1 MNTPLFN
8 HPPVVQLPVLQLP
21 VLQVAKRA
29 WYPSVALIPDV
40 LDDENLLAQ
49 VRDRQDHHAEAAFQ
63 TLYRRYAG
71 AVYSLVR
78 RLLRDQRD
86 IEETV
91 QDVFVRVWQRA
102 GDYHSMRGSASSWIL
117 TIAHHAAIDV
127 LRRNQVRST
136 APIDDAELE
145 RSAVTPDLS
154 SETVERVVIER
165 AMNRLDG
172 VERHLIEL
180 AYFEGLSHGQLAQRT
195 GMPLGTIKTRIR
207 QALQKL
213 RAELGAG

>member
-1 MNTPLFN
+1 MTAAFSNASFFHSPTR
-8 HPPVVQLPVLQLP
+8 
-21 VLQVAKRA
+21 RA
-29 WYPSVALIPDV
+29 CYPSLALMPDV

-71 AVYSLVR
+71 AVYSLAR

-102 GDYHSMRGSASSWIL
+102 GEFQSVRGSASSWIL
-117 TIAHHAAIDV
+117 TIAHHAAIDL
-127 LRRNQVRST
+127 LRRNTVRAT
-136 APIDDAELE
+136 VPTDDAELE
-145 RSAVTPDLS
+145 QRAITPDLS
-154 SETVERVVIER
+154 GETVERVVIER
-165 AMNRLDG
+165 ALG
-172 VERHLIEL
+172 TLEASERELIEL
-180 AYFEGLSHGQLAQRT
+180 AYFEGLSHGQLTQRT

-207 QALQKL
+207 QALIKL
-213 RAELGAG
+213 RTALGAS

>member
-1 MNTPLFN
+1 M
-8 HPPVVQLPVLQLP
+8 
-21 VLQVAKRA
+21 
-29 WYPSVALIPDV
+29 PDV

-49 VRDRQDHHAEAAFQ
+49 VRDRQDHQAEAAFQ

-102 GDYHSMRGSASSWIL
+102 GEFQSVRGSASSWIL
-117 TIAHHAAIDV
+117 TIAHHAAIDL
-127 LRRNQVRST
+127 LRRNTVRAT
-136 APIDDAELE
+136 VPTDDAELE
-145 RSAVTPDLS
+145 QRAITPDQS
-154 SETVERVVIER
+154 VETVERVVIAR
-165 AMNRLDG
+165 AMNRLDDT
-172 VERHLIEL
+172 ERTLIEL
-180 AYFEGLSHGQLAQRT
+180 AYFEGLSHGQLAERT

-207 QALQKL
+207 QALVKL
-213 RAELGAG
+213 RTELGVG